1 MHQEILKNHM
11 SEPSKKLDIDLEFL
25 NKDEPVRVSPT
36 PKLKVKEVR
45 AEKKSEASAK
55 ATVHPWIRYWAR
67 YIDIVAFSL
76 VFGIFLAILMPS
88 ALESSDIFLTILILF
103 VWIFAESA
111 LLSSWG
117 TTPGKWLLR
126 VNLAGPSGKPEFS
139 AALNRSFAVWLKG
152 LGLGIPI
159 VSFFTLVSSYNHLTK
174 EGIMSW
180 DKDGH
185 FTVTHGKIGI
195 IRSIVAIV
203 VSVIFLFLIF
213 GE

>member
-1 MHQEILKNHM
+1 MT
-11 SEPSKKLDIDLEFL
+11 EPSKKLDIDLEFL
-25 NKDEPVRVSPT
+25 DKKEPVRVAPT
-36 PKLKVKEVR
+36 PKPDTKEVQT
-45 AEKKSEASAK
+45 EETSK
-55 ATVHPWIRYWAR
+55 ARSTATTRPWIRYWAR

-76 VFGIFLAILMPS
+76 VFGIFLGIFIPS
-88 ALESSDIFLTILILF
+88 VLESSNIFLTILILF
-103 VWIFAESA
+103 VWIFAESS

-126 VNLAGPSGKPEFS
+126 INLAGPNGKPEFS

-159 VSFFTLVSSYNHLTK
+159 ISLFTLISSYNHLTK
-174 EGIMSW
+174 EGVTPW

-185 FTVTHGKIGI
+185 FTVTHGKIGV
-195 IRSIVAIV
+195 IRIIVAII

>member
-1 MHQEILKNHM
+1 M

-25 NKDEPVRVSPT
+25 DKKEPVRVASKPEAKETSAEEKPKPT
-36 PKLKVKEVR
+36 
-45 AEKKSEASAK
+45 AT

-76 VFGIFLAILMPS
+76 VFGIFLAIFIPS
-88 ALESSDIFLTILILF
+88 VLESSNIFLTILILF

-126 VNLAGPSGKPEFS
+126 INLVGPNGKPEFS

-152 LGLGIPI
+152 LGFGIPI
-159 VSFFTLVSSYNHLTK
+159 VSLFTLVSSYNHLKK
-174 EGIMSW
+174 EGTTSW

-185 FTVTHGKIGI
+185 FTVTHGKIGVIRI
-195 IRSIVAIV
+195 IAAII

>member
-1 MHQEILKNHM
+1 MT
-11 SEPSKKLDIDLEFL
+11 EPSKKLDIDLEFL
-25 NKDEPVRVSPT
+25 DKKEQVRVAP
-36 PKLKVKEVR
+36 
-45 AEKKSEASAK
+45 KSEAKEVQTEKKPEASVK
-55 ATVHPWIRYWAR
+55 ATVHPWMRYWAR

-76 VFGIFLAILMPS
+76 VFGIFLAIFMPS
-88 ALESSDIFLTILILF
+88 ILESSNIFLTILILF
-103 VWIFAESA
+103 VWIFAESS

-117 TTPGKWLLR
+117 TTPGKWLLKIK
-126 VNLAGPSGKPEFS
+126 LTGPGGKPEFS
-139 AALNRSFAVWLKG
+139 AALNRSFSVWLKG

-159 VSFFTLVSSYNHLTK
+159 ISLFTLISSYNHLTK
-174 EGIMSW
+174 EGITSW

-195 IRSIVAIV
+195 IRIIAAII

>member
-1 MHQEILKNHM
+1 MKE
-11 SEPSKKLDIDLEFL
+11 SKDHLDIDLEFL
-25 NKDEPVRVSPT
+25 DKDEPVRVSPT
-36 PKLKVKEVR
+36 QKPEVKEVR
-45 AEKKSEASAK
+45 AEKKPEASAR

-76 VFGIFLAILMPS
+76 VFGIFLAIFMPS
-88 ALESSDIFLTILILF
+88 VLESSDIFLTILILF

-126 VNLAGPSGKPEFS
+126 VNLAGHSGKPEFS

-195 IRSIVAIV
+195 IRIIVAIV
-203 VSVIFLFLIF
+203 VSVIFLF
-213 GE
+213 

>member
-1 MHQEILKNHM
+1 M

-25 NKDEPVRVSPT
+25 DKKESVRVA
-36 PKLKVKEVR
+36 PKPEVKEVL
-45 AEKKSEASAK
+45 AEEKPKPNAT

-76 VFGIFLAILMPS
+76 VFGIFLAIFVPS
-88 ALESSDIFLTILILF
+88 VLESSNIFLTILILF
-103 VWIFAESA
+103 VWIFAESS

-126 VNLAGPSGKPEFS
+126 INLVGPSGKPDFS

-152 LGLGIPI
+152 LGFGIPI
-159 VSFFTLVSSYNHLTK
+159 VSLFTLISSYNHLTK
-174 EGIMSW
+174 EGTTPW

-185 FTVTHGKIGI
+185 FTVTHGKIGVIRI
-195 IRSIVAIV
+195 IAAIIVF
-203 VSVIFLFLIF
+203 VIFIFLMF

>member
-1 MHQEILKNHM
+1 M

-25 NKDEPVRVSPT
+25 DKKEPVRVSQT
-36 PKLKVKEVR
+36 PKPEVKEVQS
-45 AEKKSEASAK
+45 EKKPEVSAK

-76 VFGIFLAILMPS
+76 VFGIFLAIFMPS
-88 ALESSDIFLTILILF
+88 VLESSNIFLTILILF

-126 VNLAGPSGKPEFS
+126 ISLAGPSGKPEFS
-139 AALNRSFAVWLKG
+139 AALNRSFAVWFKG
-152 LGLGIPI
+152 LGFGIPI
-159 VSFFTLVSSYNHLTK
+159 ISLFTLISSYNHLTK
-174 EGIMSW
+174 EGMTSW

-195 IRSIVAIV
+195 IRIIAAIV